1 MSRLKPVDPT
11 TATGEAKQIFDGPLK
26 GKHFNLFKSLAN
38 SPAALNAYL
47 GMAGALS
54 KGLLSAKEQET
65 VQLAIAQQ
73 NDCDY
78 CLAAHTALGKGAGLS
93 VEQTIGA
100 RKGAI
105 DDPKLDALSKF
116 ALALHEKKGWVDD
129 ADLKRI
135 RDAGYQDG
143 HIAEVVAV
151 YSLATYTNFFNH
163 LNDTPIDFPQA
174 PALA

>member
-1 MSRLKPVDPT
+1 MSRLKPIDPG
-11 TATGEAKQIFDGPLK
+11 TATGEARQIFDGPLK

-47 GMAGALS
+47 GIAGALS

-65 VQLAIAQQ
+65 IQLAIAQQ

-93 VEQTIGA
+93 VDQTIGA
-100 RKGAI
+100 RKGSI

-116 ALALHEKKGWVDD
+116 ALALHEKKGWVDEKD
-129 ADLKRI
+129 IERLRSV
-135 RDAGYQDG
+135 GYADG
-143 HIAEVVAV
+143 HIAEVTAV
-151 YSLATYTNFFNH
+151 YALAIFTNYFNH